1 MAATAAAL
9 GVLTPQPCT
18 MVPAGI
24 LFAEAANEG
33 KWGNRI
39 QIAFNTVTFVKAFEN
54 EVMDDAIVPA
64 TERAGIV
71 PATERAGSVDF
82 PLIFMVKYTRLLF
95 V

>member
-1 MAATAAAL
+1 MAATVAAL

-18 MVPAGI
+18 MVLAGI

-64 TERAGIV
+64 TERAG
-71 PATERAGSVDF
+71 SVDF